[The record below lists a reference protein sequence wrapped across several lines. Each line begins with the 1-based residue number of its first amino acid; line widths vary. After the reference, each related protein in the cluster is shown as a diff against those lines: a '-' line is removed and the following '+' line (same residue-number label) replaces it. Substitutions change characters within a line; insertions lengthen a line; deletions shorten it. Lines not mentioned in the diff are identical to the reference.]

1 MTANTDNRNGGAPRW
16 RYLFLAALIF
26 IVTGAILAGLWQLP
40 RIYPQLSGSVTATV
54 PPTSTPKPTST
65 PFPTQTPTQTPAI
78 LHPTIT
84 DLNASVDD
92 ESSTITFHL
101 EAEVP
106 PDRSIEEVILWYDT
120 EAGHQTQ
127 RTAGPLADSITLSYE
142 LDAALE
148 GLTRTLT
155 TTQELDYWWLVRDTT
170 GESVR
175 EGATAILGPS
185 LQAMVVTPAPEPPP
199 VDFAW
204 SVTES
209 LHFQFYYVPGSS
221 AERDLSQIADLAE
234 DSLERTSDVL
244 DMEFTDQM
252 SIYFVPRIF
261 WQGGAAYGDKV
272 QLISY
277 LDRNYTGVET
287 WSYFT
292 HEGTHALAQDIL
304 QPKEEEGGPDGVLV
318 EGLAVWASGG
328 HYRQEPI
335 DAWAAVIG
343 ASDEYLPLSELRAG
357 PFYDFQH
364 ETSYLEGASFI
375 KYLIELYGLDTL
387 KELYGQ
393 ATNEV
398 DHDEDLVQRL
408 YGKDYATLEAD
419 WLEYLAGLNPT
430 PEQAENWRLKVR
442 SFDLMRRYETELDPD
457 ARILPGVTPPEWLS
471 DTLEIFLHRPEEPV
485 NVVLE
490 TALIAVQERMYGGD
504 LAGAEA
510 LLDDVEAALDAGG
523 SLDRP
528 SLRARLEILE
538 LVAAQDRAILRAGA
552 IAYLD
557 TLDPASPLAEETAVE
572 QRLAPPLTAFQQELV
587 RLDIAE
593 DGLSAQG
600 VLLVHGHVADGDF
613 AGDGQLFAVTFVQ
626 ARSRW
631 LLALREPHSPE
642 ELSGIVLPPAP
653 TGTGQ

>member
-26 IVTGAILAGLWQLP
+26 VIAGAMLAGLWQLP
-40 RIYPQLSGSVTATV
+40 RIWPQLGGPVTATL
-54 PPTSTPKPTST
+54 PPTATPSPTAT
-65 PFPTQTPTQTPAI
+65 ATAAPTQTPTPTPAV
-78 LHPTIT
+78 LQPTIT
-84 DLNASVDD
+84 DLSASVDD
-92 ESSTITFHL
+92 ESSTITFRV

-106 PDRSIEEVILWYDT
+106 PDRSVEEVILWYDT

-127 RTAGPLADSITLSYE
+127 RTTGPLADSITLSYE

-155 TTQELDYWWLVRDTT
+155 TSQELDYWWLVRDTT

-175 EGATAILGPS
+175 QGATAILGPS
-185 LQAMVVTPAPEPPP
+185 LQAIVVAPAPDPPP

-209 LHFQFYYVPGSS
+209 PHFQFHYVPGTS
-221 AERDLSQIADLAE
+221 AERDILLIADLAE

-244 DMEFTDQM
+244 DMEFADQM

-335 DAWAAVIG
+335 DAWAAVIA
-343 ASDEYLPLSELRAG
+343 ASDDYLPLSELRAG

-364 ETSYLEGASFI
+364 ETSYLEGASFV
-375 KYLIELYGLDTL
+375 KYLIEMYGLDTL

-393 ATNEV
+393 ATNEA
-398 DHDEDLVQRL
+398 DHDEELVQQL
-408 YGKDYATLEAD
+408 YDKDYATLEAD
-419 WLEYLAGLNPT
+419 WLAHLASLNP
-430 PEQAENWRLKVR
+430 KVR
-442 SFDLMRRYETELDPD
+442 SFDLMRRYETEQDPD

-485 NVVLE
+485 NIVLE
-490 TALIAVQERMYGGD
+490 TALIAVQERMYSGD

-523 SLDRP
+523 SLERP
-528 SLRARLEILE
+528 SLQAGQEILE
-538 LVAAQDRAILRAGA
+538 LVAAQDRAILRASA
-552 IAYLD
+552 AAYLD
-557 TLDPASPLAEETAVE
+557 TLDSASLLAEETAVE

-587 RLDIAE
+587 RLDVAE

-600 VLLVHGHVADGDF
+600 VLLVHGQVAYGDF

-626 ARSRW
+626 VRGQWLMAR
-631 LLALREPHSPE
+631 REPLSSE